1 MTRKRRWILI
11 AIGVAAVAL
20 VLSLTLRESRVEVET
35 ARVTRDT
42 LEAVVQDEGRTR
54 VRQRYVVAAPV
65 TGRIERIRLD
75 EGESVTEGAIVA
87 RIASAPEDPRTF
99 SVARAQL
106 AAAEARRAEV
116 AVQVEETRG
125 RLEQET
131 REAARLQALEKAGAV
146 SRQAAE
152 QAELAAASA
161 RRASEAAQAALR
173 GADAEVRAA
182 RAALTGAAPQTGR
195 GTMVEVR
202 APAAGRVLRVLE
214 ESERVVPAGTPLL
227 EVGSARGLEVVVDVL
242 SEDAVRITPG
252 DAVRIHGWGG
262 DRTLH
267 GQVRLVEPAAFTEV
281 SALGVE
287 EQRVNVIIDLAK
299 PPASLGAGYRVEAT
313 IVTWAGGDVLSVPTS
328 ALFQQE
334 GAWHVFVVNDGRAA
348 RRAIQLGHRN
358 ADAAEVAGGL
368 NEGDTVILFPSDLVA
383 DGVPVRARSP

>member
-1 MTRKRRWILI
+1 MI
-11 AIGVAAVAL
+11 AIGIAAVA
-20 VLSLTLRESRVEVET
+20 VIASLALRESPVEVET
-35 ARVTRDT
+35 ARITRDT

-54 VRQRYVVAAPV
+54 VRQRYVVASPV
-65 TGRIERIRLD
+65 TGRLERIRLD
-75 EGESVTEGAIVA
+75 EGESVTEGEIVA

-106 AAAEARRAEV
+106 AAAEARRAEME
-116 AVQVEETRG
+116 VQVEETRG
-125 RLEQET
+125 RLEQES

-146 SRQAAE
+146 SRQAVE
-152 QAELAAASA
+152 QAVLAAASA

-173 GADAEVRAA
+173 GAEADVRAA
-182 RAALTGAAPQTGR
+182 RAALTGAVPQSSR

-214 ESERVVPAGTPLL
+214 ESERVVQAGTPLL

-252 DAVRIHGWGG
+252 DAVRVHGWGG
-262 DRTLH
+262 DRILY

-299 PPASLGAGYRVEAT
+299 PPAALGAGYRVEAT
-313 IVTWAGGDVLSVPTS
+313 IVTWTGTNVLTAPTS
-328 ALFQQE
+328 ALFQQD
-334 GAWHVFVVNDGRAA
+334 GAWRVFVVEDDEAA
-348 RRAIQLGHRN
+348 LRTIRIGQRN
-358 ADAAEVAGGL
+358 ADAAEVVEGL
-368 NEGDTVILFPSDLVA
+368 KEGDAVIVFPSDLVA
-383 DGVPVRARSP
+383 DGMPVRARSP